1 MQVMINGQWH
11 QKDPPLSVAGL
22 LDEMSLDH
30 RRVAV
35 ELNREI
41 VPRADYHA
49 TMLAEKDELEIVTL
63 VGGG

>member
-1 MQVMINGQWH
+1 MQIMINGQWH
-11 QKDPPLSVAGL
+11 RKSGSLSVAEL

-35 ELNREI
+35 ELNRLI
-41 VPRADYHA
+41 VRRADYHA
-49 TMLAEKDELEIVTL
+49 TTLAEKDELEIVTL